1 MKTRKKCARQDV
13 VRISWAATGGRA
25 RALQQI
31 LAPIV
36 GARGARCFLRL
47 QIFFSSAAIVV
58 CDFLDFDRLNQ
69 RKTLKANAGTPK
81 SGFGG
86 KTRRCL

>member
-1 MKTRKKCARQDV
+1 MKTRKKCV
-13 VRISWAATGGRA
+13 CISWTATGGRA
-25 RALQQI
+25 RALI
-31 LAPIV
+31 PSLAPIG

-47 QIFFSSAAIVV
+47 QDFFSGAAIVV
-58 CDFLDFDRLNQ
+58 CGFLDFDRLNR

-81 SGFGG
+81 SGFSG